1 MKFSELAVY
10 LDQLEA
16 TSSRNE
22 LVRILSE
29 LYRACS
35 VYEIEPTTYLIQGR
49 LAPFFEPV
57 EVGLG
62 ERLLISAMAVAYGK
76 AKEDVTKSN
85 RDYGDLGLT
94 AQALAPNAT
103 RDTPSVVEVH
113 RRLQEIAGST
123 GEGSLKA
130 KVDLFAALLDDL
142 DAASAKHLVRIT
154 LGKMR
159 LGIGDP
165 TVLDALSFA
174 KQGDRSLRPILEA
187 AYNRTSDLGLIAK
200 TLWARGVDG
209 MDELKVTVGK
219 PLRSQLAERLPNPEA
234 VIKKL
239 GLVGVQPKYD
249 GFRVQIHKDGG
260 EVSIFSRNLETMTP
274 MFPELVAATK
284 SLAVKS
290 VILDGEAIAY
300 SPELEEYVPF
310 QETTARRRKEGID
323 EFAAR
328 VPLRAFV
335 FDIMFRD
342 GSDLTPLPY
351 ESRFAIVDGLIKG
364 SDTLQAAP
372 LTKTDSVE
380 VLTRELLDNIS
391 RGLEGV
397 VAKRLDSPY
406 QAGARNFNWVKLK
419 RNTSGELTDTID
431 VVLIGYYRG
440 KGARVEF
447 GAGAF
452 LASVYDKDNDEFVT
466 ISRLGT
472 GLSNEGW
479 RELHKQLNRLEVA
492 EKPARVRSLIVPGV
506 WLEPGVVVEVLA
518 DEITPSPRHTAG
530 KVGDL
535 PGFALRFPRIVS
547 IRSADKK
554 PEDAT
559 SVHEIREMFQQQHQ
573 RHARE

>member
-1 MKFSELAVY
+1 MKFSELAAY

-49 LAPFFEPV
+49 LPPFFEPV

-165 TVLDALSFA
+165 TVLDAMSFA
-174 KQGDRSLRPILEA
+174 KQGDRSLRPVLEA
-187 AYNRTSDLGLIAK
+187 AYNRTSDLGLIAL
-200 TLWARGVDG
+200 TLWQSGQSGLDA
-209 MDELKVTVGK
+209 LKVTAGH
-219 PLRSQLAERLPNPEA
+219 PLRPQLAERLPNPEA

-239 GLVGVQPKYD
+239 GTVGVQPKYD
-249 GFRVQIHKDGG
+249 GLRVQIHKDG
-260 EVSIFSRNLETMTP
+260 ERVSIFSRNLESMTE
-274 MFPELVAATK
+274 MFPELVAAAS
-284 SLAVKS
+284 SLNVET

-300 SPELEEYVPF
+300 TPESEEYVPF
-310 QETTARRRKEGID
+310 QETTARRRKENVP
-323 EFAAR
+323 EFAAQA
-328 VPLRAFV
+328 PMRAFV
-335 FDIMFRD
+335 FDVMFRD
-342 GSDLTPLPY
+342 GSDVTALPY
-351 ESRFAIVDGLIKG
+351 ARRFDIVLDVLAE
-364 SDTLQAAP
+364 SDTL
-372 LTKTDSVE
+372 L
-380 VLTRELLDNIS
+380 
-391 RGLEGV
+391 
-397 VAKRLDSPY
+397 
-406 QAGARNFNWVKLK
+406 
-419 RNTSGELTDTID
+419 
-431 VVLIGYYRG
+431 
-440 KGARVEF
+440 
-447 GAGAF
+447 
-452 LASVYDKDNDEFVT
+452 
-466 ISRLGT
+466 
-472 GLSNEGW
+472 
-479 RELHKQLNRLEVA
+479 
-492 EKPARVRSLIVPGV
+492 
-506 WLEPGVVVEVLA
+506 
-518 DEITPSPRHTAG
+518 
-530 KVGDL
+530 
-535 PGFALRFPRIVS
+535 
-547 IRSADKK
+547 
-554 PEDAT
+554 
-559 SVHEIREMFQQQHQ
+559 
-573 RHARE
+573 

>member
-1 MKFSELAVY
+1 MKFSELAAY

-16 TSSRNE
+16 TNSRNE

-35 VYEIEPTTYLIQGR
+35 TDEIEPTTYLIQGR

-57 EVGLG
+57 EIGLG
-62 ERLLISAMAVAYGK
+62 ERLLITAMATAYGM
-76 AKEDVTKSN
+76 AKEDVTKSY
-85 RDYGDLGLT
+85 RQLGDLGLT
-94 AQALAPNAT
+94 AQALAPKT
-103 RDTPSVVEVH
+103 RRNVPSVVEVH
-113 RRLQEIAGST
+113 RRLWEIAGTS
-123 GEGSLKA
+123 GEGSLKG
-130 KVDLFAALLDDL
+130 KLDLFAALLKEL
-142 DAASAKHLVRIT
+142 DASSAKHLVRIT
-154 LGKMR
+154 VGKMR

-174 KQGDRSLRPILEA
+174 KQGDRSLRPVLEG
-187 AYNRTSDLGLIAK
+187 AYNRTSDLGLIAR
-200 TLWARGVDG
+200 TLWARGVKG
-209 MDELKVTVGK
+209 MDALKVTVGK

-249 GFRVQIHKDGG
+249 GFRVQIHKNGR

-284 SLAVKS
+284 ALAVKS

-300 SPELEEYVPF
+300 NPELEEYVPF

-335 FDIMFRD
+335 FDIMFRN

-351 ESRFAIVDGLIKG
+351 EQRFAIVHELLKG

-440 KGARVEF
+440 KGKRAEF
-447 GAGAF
+447 GAGAL
-452 LASVYDKDNDEFVT
+452 LAGVYDSDKDEFVT
-466 ISRLGT
+466 ISKLGT
-472 GLSNEGW
+472 GLSDEGW
-479 RELHKQLNRLEVA
+479 RDLYKQVSRLEVT
-492 EKPARVRSLIVPGV
+492 EKPARVRSILVPDV
-506 WLEPGVVVEVLA
+506 WLRPDVVVEVLA

-530 KVGDL
+530 MVGDK

-547 IRSADKK
+547 LRDADKK

-559 SVHEIREMFQQQHQ
+559 TVREIREMFKQQHQ
-573 RHARE
+573 RAVRE